1 MHAVILFVIT
11 NPSGYLVFTYN
22 SMYIVNN
29 ELDVPMFNEWDLID
43 KHNYYDN

>member
-43 KHNYYDN
+43 KHN